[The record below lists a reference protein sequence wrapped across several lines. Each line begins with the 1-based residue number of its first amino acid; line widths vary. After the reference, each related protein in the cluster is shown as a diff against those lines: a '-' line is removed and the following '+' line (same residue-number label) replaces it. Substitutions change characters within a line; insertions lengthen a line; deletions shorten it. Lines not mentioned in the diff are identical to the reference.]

1 MNKSDDTY
9 KAKILKETSTILL
22 TSQHK
27 TELPNNTPKRDDCSK
42 CGDRSPD
49 KVLQALKY
57 WCDDFN
63 IDDFSD
69 PDDNKRICVDCFKK
83 ICKNHGINLKKK
95 HWWVK

>member
-22 TSQHK
+22 TSYHK
-27 TELPNNTPKRDDCSK
+27 TELPNNTPKRDGCSK